1 MFRIN
6 QKSKLFLAVVVFLL
20 LTPLTIYYVIDGVF
34 DLRSRAGNT
43 GTLAEEFKIADL
55 NADNSL
61 GIEDFNIWLSNFR
74 QFRDSPTAYNAM
86 SDLDKNEAIGISDF
100 VLWLNLWRK
109 YKASIAGGGGVTPP
123 VVVNSPLFGTGI
135 DGDISVSADTNINT
149 ATISSTRSCADAKSY
164 TVVKFD
170 SDTVV
175 QVNEGVSEA
184 CVKTGDEVL
193 IIGLSGTETN
203 VETVGNY
210 ETFIVASVAGDKITL
225 NTPRTKPFG
234 AKAMVQRVPQY
245 GNVNIAAGKNLYPSA
260 WDGESGGVVFFRATG
275 TVNVEGIIHADGTG
289 YRGGIKCATASCNP
303 GAGEGLFFL
312 EGNDGKGGRGGDN
325 NSDTYG
331 YAGTFSGGGGDGGY
345 YSTKKPGSGSQLIG
359 ATGGGGGG
367 NAVLTSAPANSGPKS
382 FGGGG
387 GGGGNATFGTGG
399 KSVNSSSSN
408 DGVNGSDTSSGA
420 GGNASRYELYADTWY
435 SKTAAGGGGGG
446 AVANIKDTSL
456 LIFGG
461 GGGAGGTSGDSTAHT
476 GSNGGNGGGIVL
488 IAANKIT
495 VSGRI
500 SANGGD
506 SAAPGSR
513 CAAGGSGAGGS
524 VRLIGNI
531 LDLSTNKV
539 TADGGTPSSY
549 GGIGGIG
556 RISIQYMSTF
566 TGSTRP
572 VSTNSK
578 I

>member
-149 ATISSTRSCADAKSY
+149 ATISSSRSCADAKSY

-225 NTPRTKPFG
+225 ATAKTKAFG
-234 AKAMVQRVPQY
+234 NKAIVQRVPHY
-245 GNVNIAAGKNLYPSA
+245 GNVSIAAGKSMFPSA
-260 WDGESGGVVFFRATG
+260 WDGNSGGVVFFRATG
-275 TVNVEGIIHADGTG
+275 KVNVEGTIHADGMG
-289 YRGGIKCATASCNP
+289 YRGGAAALNNDQNSKP
-303 GAGEGLFFL
+303 GEGLF
-312 EGNDGKGGRGGDN
+312 
-325 NSDTYG
+325 
-331 YAGTFSGGGGDGGY
+331 
-345 YSTKKPGSGSQLIG
+345 I
-359 ATGGGGGG
+359 
-367 NAVLTSAPANSGPKS
+367 
-382 FGGGG
+382 
-387 GGGGNATFGTGG
+387 
-399 KSVNSSSSN
+399 
-408 DGVNGSDTSSGA
+408 
-420 GGNASRYELYADTWY
+420 
-435 SKTAAGGGGGG
+435 
-446 AVANIKDTSL
+446 
-456 LIFGG
+456 
-461 GGGAGGTSGDSTAHT
+461 
-476 GSNGGNGGGIVL
+476 
-488 IAANKIT
+488 
-495 VSGRI
+495 
-500 SANGGD
+500 
-506 SAAPGSR
+506 
-513 CAAGGSGAGGS
+513 
-524 VRLIGNI
+524 
-531 LDLSTNKV
+531 
-539 TADGGTPSSY
+539 
-549 GGIGGIG
+549 
-556 RISIQYMSTF
+556 
-566 TGSTRP
+566 
-572 VSTNSK
+572 
-578 I
+578 